1 MTTLSVPV
9 GPDDRALGPVDAS
22 VTLVEYGRY
31 DCPHCLQSL
40 SIVENLI
47 ERFGAQLRFV
57 YRHYPIEGPH
67 SESERAAQAAE
78 AAGAQ
83 GKFWQMHAHLLQ
95 NQESLD
101 DASLLAHATM
111 LGLDIQE
118 FSADLDSGAFEERV
132 RRQFE
137 SGRDSGVHSTPT
149 FFVNGIRH
157 DDYWDIDT
165 LSEAIESALRSTIAV
180 TSKAA

>member
-9 GPDDRALGPVDAS
+9 TPDDHTLGPSDPS
-22 VTLVEYGRY
+22 ITLVQYGRY

-40 SIVENLI
+40 SIVERI
-47 ERFGAQLRFV
+47 RERFDGQLQFV
-57 YRHYPIEGPH
+57 YRHYPVEGLN

-95 NQESLD
+95 NQSALD

-111 LGLDIQE
+111 IGLDTQQ
-118 FSADLDSGAFEERV
+118 FGADLASGRFGERV

-149 FFVNGIRH
+149 FFINGIRH
-157 DDYWDIDT
+157 DDYWDVDT
-165 LSEAIESALRSTIAV
+165 LTAAIEAV
-180 TSKAA
+180 PRVWTDTAARAA